1 LVGRF
6 VVTQLESGVTTTQ
19 QRSGAILP
27 DRARFCFLAAINDV
41 AATGTL
47 PGSAR
52 FPGSGFNTWKQ
63 QIMTKPFDL
72 TAEQASAQPVS
83 DLATATPKKPLKQRL
98 RPLLMAGV
106 PALFAVIG
114 YAQYVANAPF
124 VSTDNAYARVAKASI
139 NARVSGQVVEIAVD
153 DNQPVR
159 KGQVLFRIDSQPLQ
173 IAVDRAEA
181 QLGNARLRIDG
192 LKASYRQ
199 QQAELQSARA
209 SADYDQK
216 EFTRKKA
223 LIASEFVSRAVY
235 ERAETDLKVSRQRI
249 ASIEQQIA
257 STVVA
262 LNGDPDIAVDRHPTV
277 REAKAQLDEA
287 QLYLSY
293 ATVTAPA
300 DGIVAKVDDLQ
311 VGNYVNNGS
320 AAFALISDHEIWV
333 EANFRETQLTHMR
346 PGQSATITLD
356 TYPDRPFKAHVISMS
371 PGAGADFAL
380 LPPENATGN
389 WVKVVQRVPVR
400 LELDDADPA
409 LPLFSGTSAT
419 VKVDTGHRTPWWY
432 PLKSLLS
439 AGNS

>member
-1 LVGRF
+1 M
-6 VVTQLESGVTTTQ
+6 TQP
-19 QRSGAILP
+19 I
-27 DRARFCFLAAINDV
+27 
-41 AATGTL
+41 
-47 PGSAR
+47 
-52 FPGSGFNTWKQ
+52 
-63 QIMTKPFDL
+63 DL
-72 TAEQASAQPVS
+72 TAAHASAQPIR
-83 DLATATPKKPLKQRL
+83 DLTDTPPKKPFKQRV
-98 RPLLMAGV
+98 RPLLMAGL
-106 PALFAVIG
+106 PAVFAVIG
-114 YAQYVANAPF
+114 YSQYRANEPF

-139 NARVSGQVVEIAVD
+139 NARVSGQVVEIAVN

-159 KGQVLFRIDSQPLQ
+159 KGQVLFRLDPQPLQ

-216 EFTRKKA
+216 EFARKKA
-223 LIASEFVSRAVY
+223 LIASEFVSRAAY
-235 ERAETDLKVSRQRI
+235 ERADTDQKVSRQRI

-262 LNGDPDIAVDRHPTV
+262 LNGDPDIAIDRHPTV
-277 REAKAQLDEA
+277 REAKAQFDEA

-311 VGNYVNNGS
+311 VGNYVSNGS
-320 AAFALISDHEIWV
+320 AAFALISDHESWI
-333 EANFRETQLTHMR
+333 EANFRETQLNHMR
-346 PGQSATITLD
+346 PGQTATITLD

-400 LELDDADPA
+400 LELDDAEPA
-409 LPLFSGTSAT
+409 MPLFSGTSAT
-419 VKVDTGHRTPWWY
+419 VEVDTGHRTPWWY

-439 AGNS
+439 AG

>member
-1 LVGRF
+1 
-6 VVTQLESGVTTTQ
+6 
-19 QRSGAILP
+19 
-27 DRARFCFLAAINDV
+27 
-41 AATGTL
+41 
-47 PGSAR
+47 
-52 FPGSGFNTWKQ
+52 
-63 QIMTKPFDL
+63 MTKPFDL

-83 DLATATPKKPLKQRL
+83 DLAGAAPKKPLKQRL
-98 RPLLMAGV
+98 RPLLMTGV

-346 PGQSATITLD
+346 PGQTATITLD

-439 AGNS
+439 AGNW

>member
-1 LVGRF
+1 M
-6 VVTQLESGVTTTQ
+6 TQP
-19 QRSGAILP
+19 I
-27 DRARFCFLAAINDV
+27 
-41 AATGTL
+41 
-47 PGSAR
+47 
-52 FPGSGFNTWKQ
+52 
-63 QIMTKPFDL
+63 DL
-72 TAEQASAQPVS
+72 TAAHASAQPIR
-83 DLATATPKKPLKQRL
+83 DLTDTPPKKPLKQRV
-98 RPLLMAGV
+98 RPLLMAGL

-114 YAQYVANAPF
+114 YSQYRANEPF
-124 VSTDNAYARVAKASI
+124 VSTNNAYARVAKASI

-159 KGQVLFRIDSQPLQ
+159 KGQVLFRLDPQPLQ

-181 QLGNARLRIDG
+181 QFGNARLRIDG

-209 SADYDQK
+209 SAEYDQK
-216 EFTRKKA
+216 EFARKKA
-223 LIASEFVSRAVY
+223 LIASEFVSRAAY
-235 ERAETDLKVSRQRI
+235 ERADTDLKVSRQRI
-249 ASIEQQIA
+249 VSIEQQIA

-262 LNGDPDIAVDRHPTV
+262 LNGDPDIAIDRHPTV

-311 VGNYVNNGS
+311 VGNYVSNGS
-320 AAFALISDHEIWV
+320 AAFALISDHETWI
-333 EANFRETQLTHMR
+333 EANFRETQLNHMR
-346 PGQSATITLD
+346 PGQTATITLD

-371 PGAGADFAL
+371 TGAGADFAL

-409 LPLFSGTSAT
+409 MPLFSGTSAT
-419 VKVDTGHRTPWWY
+419 VEVDTGHRTPWWY

-439 AGNS
+439 AG

>member
-1 LVGRF
+1 
-6 VVTQLESGVTTTQ
+6 
-19 QRSGAILP
+19 
-27 DRARFCFLAAINDV
+27 
-41 AATGTL
+41 
-47 PGSAR
+47 
-52 FPGSGFNTWKQ
+52 
-63 QIMTKPFDL
+63 MTKPFDL
-72 TAEQASAQPVS
+72 TAEQASAQPI
-83 DLATATPKKPLKQRL
+83 AAKKPLKQTL

-106 PALFAVIG
+106 PALFAVIS
-114 YAQYVANAPF
+114 YSKYVANEPF
-124 VSTDNAYARVAKASI
+124 VATDNAYARVAKAAV
-139 NARVSGQVVEIAVD
+139 NARVSGQVIEIAVD
-153 DNQPVR
+153 DNQRVH
-159 KGQVLFRIDSQPLQ
+159 KGQVLFRLDPQPLQ
-173 IAVDRAEA
+173 IAVERAEA

-216 EFTRKKA
+216 EFARKKA
-223 LIASEFVSRAVY
+223 LIATDFVSRANY
-235 ERAETDLKVSRQRI
+235 ERAETDVKISRQRI
-249 ASIEQQIA
+249 AAIEQQIA

-262 LNGDPDIAVDRHPTV
+262 LNGDPDIAIDRHPTV
-277 REAKAQLDEA
+277 REAKAQLDQA

-311 VGNYVNNGS
+311 VGNYLNNGG
-320 AAFALISDHEIWV
+320 AAFALIADHDIWV

-346 PGQSATITLD
+346 PGQTATITLD
-356 TYPDRPFKAHVISMS
+356 TYPDRPFKAHVTSIS

-419 VKVDTGHRTPWWY
+419 VEVDTGHRTPWWY

-439 AGNS
+439 AGRS

>member
-1 LVGRF
+1 MNQPL
-6 VVTQLESGVTTTQ
+6 
-19 QRSGAILP
+19 
-27 DRARFCFLAAINDV
+27 
-41 AATGTL
+41 
-47 PGSAR
+47 
-52 FPGSGFNTWKQ
+52 
-63 QIMTKPFDL
+63 DL
-72 TAEQASAQPVS
+72 TAEQARAHPV
-83 DLATATPKKPLKQRL
+83 DAPPKMPLKQRL
-98 RPLLMAGV
+98 RPVFMWGV
-106 PALFAVIG
+106 PALFAAIG
-114 YAQYVANAPF
+114 YGQYVANEPF

-139 NARVSGQVVEIAVD
+139 NARISGQVVEIAVD

-159 KGQVLFRIDSQPLQ
+159 KGQVLFRIDPKPLQ

-181 QLGNARLRIDG
+181 QLANARLRIDG

-199 QQAELQSARA
+199 QQAELQSAKA
-209 SADYDQK
+209 SAEYDQK
-216 EFTRKKA
+216 EFARKKA
-223 LIASEFVSRAVY
+223 LIATEFVSKALF

-257 STVVA
+257 NTVVA
-262 LNGDPDIAVDRHPTV
+262 LNGNPDIALDNHPTV

-287 QLYLSY
+287 LLYLSY
-293 ATVTAPA
+293 ATVTAPD
-300 DGIVAKVDDLQ
+300 DGIVARVDDLQ
-311 VGNYVNNGS
+311 VGNYVNNG
-320 AAFALISDHEIWV
+320 APAFALISDREIWV

-346 PGQSATITLD
+346 PGQTATVTLD

-400 LELDDADPA
+400 LELDDSDPA

-419 VKVDTGHRTPWWY
+419 VKVDTGHRSPWWQ

>member
-1 LVGRF
+1 VN
-6 VVTQLESGVTTTQ
+6 
-19 QRSGAILP
+19 P
-27 DRARFCFLAAINDV
+27 
-41 AATGTL
+41 
-47 PGSAR
+47 
-52 FPGSGFNTWKQ
+52 
-63 QIMTKPFDL
+63 IMTKHFDLSATNAQQTPGLDL
-72 TAEQASAQPVS
+72 TAVPAR
-83 DLATATPKKPLKQRL
+83 KPLRPTL
-98 RPLLMAGV
+98 RPLLMVGV
-106 PALFAVIG
+106 PLLVAALG
-114 YAQYVANAPF
+114 YGHYWVNEPF
-124 VSTDNAYARVAKASI
+124 VATDNAYARVAKASI
-139 NARVSGQVVEIAVD
+139 NARISGQVVEIAVQ
-153 DNQPVR
+153 DNQSVH
-159 KGQVLFRIDSQPLQ
+159 KGQLLFRIDPAPLL

-223 LIASEFVSRAVY
+223 LVATDFVSRASY

-262 LNGDPDIAVDRHPTV
+262 LNGNPDIAIDSHPIV
-277 REAKAQLDEA
+277 REARAQLDEA
-287 QLYLSY
+287 RLYLSY
-293 ATVTAPA
+293 ATVTAPD

-311 VGNYVNNGS
+311 VGNYVSSG
-320 AAFALISDHEIWV
+320 APAFALISAREIWV
-333 EANFRETQLTHMR
+333 EANFRETQVTHMR
-346 PGQSATITLD
+346 PGQAATIAID
-356 TYPDRPFKAHVISMS
+356 TYPDRQFKAHVSSMS
-371 PGAGADFAL
+371 PGAGSDFAL

-400 LELDDADPA
+400 LTLDELDPG

-419 VKVDTGHRTPWWY
+419 VRVDTGHRTPWWH

-439 AGNS
+439 AGES

>member
-1 LVGRF
+1 M
-6 VVTQLESGVTTTQ
+6 TQP
-19 QRSGAILP
+19 I
-27 DRARFCFLAAINDV
+27 
-41 AATGTL
+41 
-47 PGSAR
+47 
-52 FPGSGFNTWKQ
+52 
-63 QIMTKPFDL
+63 DL
-72 TAEQASAQPVS
+72 TAAHASAQPIR
-83 DLATATPKKPLKQRL
+83 DLTDTPPKKPFKQRV
-98 RPLLMAGV
+98 RPLLMAGL
-106 PALFAVIG
+106 PAVFAVIG
-114 YAQYVANAPF
+114 YSQYRANEPF

-139 NARVSGQVVEIAVD
+139 NARVSGQVVEIAVN

-159 KGQVLFRIDSQPLQ
+159 KGQVLFRLDPQPLQ

-216 EFTRKKA
+216 EFARKKA
-223 LIASEFVSRAVY
+223 LIASEFVSRAAY
-235 ERAETDLKVSRQRI
+235 ERADTDQKVSRQRI

-262 LNGDPDIAVDRHPTV
+262 LNGDPDIAIDRHPTV
-277 REAKAQLDEA
+277 REAKAQFDEA

-311 VGNYVNNGS
+311 VGNYVSNGS
-320 AAFALISDHEIWV
+320 AAFALISDHETWI

-346 PGQSATITLD
+346 PGQTATITLD

-409 LPLFSGTSAT
+409 MPLFSGTSAT
-419 VKVDTGHRTPWWY
+419 VEVDTGHRTPWWY

-439 AGNS
+439 AG

>member
-1 LVGRF
+1 M
-6 VVTQLESGVTTTQ
+6 TQP
-19 QRSGAILP
+19 I
-27 DRARFCFLAAINDV
+27 
-41 AATGTL
+41 
-47 PGSAR
+47 
-52 FPGSGFNTWKQ
+52 
-63 QIMTKPFDL
+63 DL
-72 TAEQASAQPVS
+72 TAAHVSAQS
-83 DLATATPKKPLKQRL
+83 SRDLADAPPKKPLKQRL

-114 YAQYVANAPF
+114 YSQYRANEPY

-139 NARVSGQVVEIAVD
+139 NARVSGQVVEIAVN

-159 KGQVLFRIDSQPLQ
+159 KGQVLFRLDPQPLQ

-216 EFTRKKA
+216 EFARKKA
-223 LIASEFVSRAVY
+223 LVASEFVSRAAY
-235 ERAETDLKVSRQRI
+235 ERADTDQKVSRQRI

-262 LNGDPDIAVDRHPTV
+262 LSGDPDIAIDRHPTV

-311 VGNYVNNGS
+311 VGNYVSNGS
-320 AAFALISDHEIWV
+320 AAFALISDHETWI

-346 PGQSATITLD
+346 PGQTATITLD
-356 TYPDRPFKAHVISMS
+356 IYPNRPFKAHVISMS

-409 LPLFSGTSAT
+409 MPLFSGTSAT
-419 VKVDTGHRTPWWY
+419 VEVDTGHRTPWWY
-432 PLKSLLS
+432 PFKSLLS
-439 AGNS
+439 AG

>member
-1 LVGRF
+1 M
-6 VVTQLESGVTTTQ
+6 TQP
-19 QRSGAILP
+19 I
-27 DRARFCFLAAINDV
+27 
-41 AATGTL
+41 
-47 PGSAR
+47 
-52 FPGSGFNTWKQ
+52 
-63 QIMTKPFDL
+63 DL
-72 TAEQASAQPVS
+72 TAAHASAQPIR
-83 DLATATPKKPLKQRL
+83 DLTDTPPKKPLKQRV
-98 RPLLMAGV
+98 RPLLMAGL
-106 PALFAVIG
+106 PAVFAVIG
-114 YAQYVANAPF
+114 YSQYRASEPF

-159 KGQVLFRIDSQPLQ
+159 KGQVLFRLDPQPLQ

-216 EFTRKKA
+216 EFARKKA
-223 LIASEFVSRAVY
+223 LIASEFVSRAAY
-235 ERAETDLKVSRQRI
+235 ERADTDLKVSRQRI

-262 LNGDPDIAVDRHPTV
+262 LNGDPDIAIGRHPTV

-311 VGNYVNNGS
+311 VGNYVSNGS
-320 AAFALISDHEIWV
+320 AAFALISDHETWV
-333 EANFRETQLTHMR
+333 EANFRETQVTHMR

-409 LPLFSGTSAT
+409 MPLFSGTSAT
-419 VKVDTGHRTPWWY
+419 VEVDTGHRTPWWY

-439 AGNS
+439 AG

>member
-1 LVGRF
+1 M
-6 VVTQLESGVTTTQ
+6 TQP
-19 QRSGAILP
+19 I
-27 DRARFCFLAAINDV
+27 
-41 AATGTL
+41 
-47 PGSAR
+47 
-52 FPGSGFNTWKQ
+52 
-63 QIMTKPFDL
+63 DL
-72 TAEQASAQPVS
+72 TAAHASAQPIR
-83 DLATATPKKPLKQRL
+83 DLADAPPKKTLKQRL
-98 RPLLMAGV
+98 RPLLMAGL

-114 YAQYVANAPF
+114 YSQYRANEPY

-139 NARVSGQVVEIAVD
+139 NARVSGQVVEIAVN

-159 KGQVLFRIDSQPLQ
+159 KGQVLFRLDPQPLQ

-216 EFTRKKA
+216 EFARKKA
-223 LIASEFVSRAVY
+223 LVASEFVSRAAY
-235 ERAETDLKVSRQRI
+235 ERADTDQKVSRQRI

-262 LNGDPDIAVDRHPTV
+262 LSGDPDIAIDRHPTV

-311 VGNYVNNGS
+311 VGNYVSNGT
-320 AAFALISDHEIWV
+320 AAFALISDHETWV
-333 EANFRETQLTHMR
+333 EANFRETQVTHMR
-346 PGQSATITLD
+346 PGQTATITLD

-409 LPLFSGTSAT
+409 MPLFSGTSAT
-419 VKVDTGHRTPWWY
+419 VEVDTDHRTPWWY

-439 AGNS
+439 AG

>member
-1 LVGRF
+1 M
-6 VVTQLESGVTTTQ
+6 TQP
-19 QRSGAILP
+19 I
-27 DRARFCFLAAINDV
+27 
-41 AATGTL
+41 
-47 PGSAR
+47 
-52 FPGSGFNTWKQ
+52 
-63 QIMTKPFDL
+63 DL
-72 TAEQASAQPVS
+72 TATHASAQPIR
-83 DLATATPKKPLKQRL
+83 DLADAPPKKPLKQRL
-98 RPLLMAGV
+98 RPLLMAGL

-114 YAQYVANAPF
+114 YSQYRANEPY

-139 NARVSGQVVEIAVD
+139 NARVSGQVVEIAVN

-159 KGQVLFRIDSQPLQ
+159 KGQVLFRLDPQPLQ

-216 EFTRKKA
+216 EFARKKA
-223 LIASEFVSRAVY
+223 LVASEFVSRAAY
-235 ERAETDLKVSRQRI
+235 ERADTDQKVSRQRI

-262 LNGDPDIAVDRHPTV
+262 LSGDPDIAIDRHPTV

-311 VGNYVNNGS
+311 VGNYVSNGT
-320 AAFALISDHEIWV
+320 AAFALISDHETWV
-333 EANFRETQLTHMR
+333 EANFRETQVTHMR
-346 PGQSATITLD
+346 PGQTATITLD

-409 LPLFSGTSAT
+409 MPLFSGTSAT
-419 VKVDTGHRTPWWY
+419 VEVDTDHRTPWWY

-439 AGNS
+439 AG

>member
-1 LVGRF
+1 MNQPL
-6 VVTQLESGVTTTQ
+6 
-19 QRSGAILP
+19 
-27 DRARFCFLAAINDV
+27 
-41 AATGTL
+41 
-47 PGSAR
+47 
-52 FPGSGFNTWKQ
+52 
-63 QIMTKPFDL
+63 DL
-72 TAEQASAQPVS
+72 TAEQARAHPV
-83 DLATATPKKPLKQRL
+83 DAPPKIPLKQRL
-98 RPLLMAGV
+98 RPVLMWGV
-106 PALFAVIG
+106 PALLAAIG
-114 YAQYVANAPF
+114 YGQYVANEPF

-139 NARVSGQVVEIAVD
+139 NARISGQVVEIAVD
-153 DNQPVR
+153 DNQPVH
-159 KGQVLFRIDSQPLQ
+159 KGQVLFRIDPKPLQ

-181 QLGNARLRIDG
+181 QLANARLRIDG

-199 QQAELQSARA
+199 QQAELQSAKA
-209 SADYDQK
+209 SAEYDQK
-216 EFTRKKA
+216 EFARKKA
-223 LIASEFVSRAVY
+223 LIATEFVSKALY

-257 STVVA
+257 NTVVA
-262 LNGDPDIAVDRHPTV
+262 LNGNPDIALDNHPTV

-293 ATVTAPA
+293 ATVTAPD

-311 VGNYVNNGS
+311 VGNYVNNG
-320 AAFALISDHEIWV
+320 APAFALISDREIWV

-346 PGQSATITLD
+346 PGQTATVTLD
-356 TYPDRPFKAHVISMS
+356 TYPDRPLKAHVISMS

-400 LELDDADPA
+400 LELDDSDPA

-419 VKVDTGHRTPWWY
+419 VEVDTGHRSPWWQ

>member
-1 LVGRF
+1 MNQPL
-6 VVTQLESGVTTTQ
+6 
-19 QRSGAILP
+19 
-27 DRARFCFLAAINDV
+27 
-41 AATGTL
+41 
-47 PGSAR
+47 
-52 FPGSGFNTWKQ
+52 
-63 QIMTKPFDL
+63 DL
-72 TAEQASAQPVS
+72 TAEQARAHPV
-83 DLATATPKKPLKQRL
+83 DAPPKMPLKQRL
-98 RPLLMAGV
+98 RPVFMWGV
-106 PALFAVIG
+106 PALFAAIG
-114 YAQYVANAPF
+114 YGQYVANEPF

-139 NARVSGQVVEIAVD
+139 NARISGQVVEIAVD

-159 KGQVLFRIDSQPLQ
+159 KGQVLFRIDPKPLQ

-181 QLGNARLRIDG
+181 QLANARLRIDG

-199 QQAELQSARA
+199 QQAELQSAKA

-216 EFTRKKA
+216 EFGRKKA
-223 LIASEFVSRAVY
+223 LIATEFVSKALF

-257 STVVA
+257 NTVVA
-262 LNGDPDIAVDRHPTV
+262 LNGNPDIALDNHPTV

-287 QLYLSY
+287 QLYLSF
-293 ATVTAPA
+293 ATVTAPD

-311 VGNYVNNGS
+311 VGNYVNNG
-320 AAFALISDHEIWV
+320 APAFALISDREIWV

-346 PGQSATITLD
+346 PGQTATVTLD

-400 LELDDADPA
+400 LELDDTDPA

-419 VKVDTGHRTPWWY
+419 VKVDTGHRSPWWH

>member
-1 LVGRF
+1 M
-6 VVTQLESGVTTTQ
+6 TQP
-19 QRSGAILP
+19 I
-27 DRARFCFLAAINDV
+27 
-41 AATGTL
+41 
-47 PGSAR
+47 
-52 FPGSGFNTWKQ
+52 
-63 QIMTKPFDL
+63 DL
-72 TAEQASAQPVS
+72 TAAHASAQPIG
-83 DLATATPKKPLKQRL
+83 DLTDTPPKKPLKQRL
-98 RPLLMAGV
+98 RPLLTAGV

-114 YAQYVANAPF
+114 YSQYRANEPF

-139 NARVSGQVVEIAVD
+139 NARVSGQVVEIAVN

-159 KGQVLFRIDSQPLQ
+159 KGQVLFRLDPQPLQ

-216 EFTRKKA
+216 EFARKKA
-223 LIASEFVSRAVY
+223 LVATEFVSRAAY
-235 ERAETDLKVSRQRI
+235 ERADTDQKVSRQRI

-262 LNGDPDIAVDRHPTV
+262 LSGDPDIAIDRHPTV

-311 VGNYVNNGS
+311 VGNYVSNGS
-320 AAFALISDHEIWV
+320 AAFALISDHETWI
-333 EANFRETQLTHMR
+333 EANFRETQLTHML
-346 PGQSATITLD
+346 PGQTATITLD
-356 TYPDRPFKAHVISMS
+356 TYPNRPFKAHVISMS

-409 LPLFSGTSAT
+409 MPLFSGTSAT
-419 VKVDTGHRTPWWY
+419 VEVDTGHRTPWWY
-432 PLKSLLS
+432 PFKSLLS
-439 AGNS
+439 AG

>member
-1 LVGRF
+1 M
-6 VVTQLESGVTTTQ
+6 TQP
-19 QRSGAILP
+19 I
-27 DRARFCFLAAINDV
+27 
-41 AATGTL
+41 
-47 PGSAR
+47 
-52 FPGSGFNTWKQ
+52 
-63 QIMTKPFDL
+63 DL
-72 TAEQASAQPVS
+72 TAAHASAQPIR
-83 DLATATPKKPLKQRL
+83 DLPDAPSKKPLKQRL

-114 YAQYVANAPF
+114 YSQYRANEPF

-139 NARVSGQVVEIAVD
+139 NARVSGQVVEIAVN

-159 KGQVLFRIDSQPLQ
+159 KGQVLFRLDPQPLQ

-192 LKASYRQ
+192 LKANYRQ

-216 EFTRKKA
+216 EFARKKA
-223 LIASEFVSRAVY
+223 LIASEFVSRAAY
-235 ERAETDLKVSRQRI
+235 ERADTDLKVSRQRI

-262 LNGDPDIAVDRHPTV
+262 LSGDPDIAIDRHPTV

-311 VGNYVNNGS
+311 VGNYVSNGS
-320 AAFALISDHEIWV
+320 AAFALISDHESWI
-333 EANFRETQLTHMR
+333 EANFRETQLNHMR
-346 PGQSATITLD
+346 PGQTATITLD

-409 LPLFSGTSAT
+409 MPLFSGTSAT
-419 VKVDTGHRTPWWY
+419 VEVDTGHRTPWWY

-439 AGNS
+439 AG

>member
-1 LVGRF
+1 M
-6 VVTQLESGVTTTQ
+6 TQP
-19 QRSGAILP
+19 I
-27 DRARFCFLAAINDV
+27 
-41 AATGTL
+41 
-47 PGSAR
+47 
-52 FPGSGFNTWKQ
+52 
-63 QIMTKPFDL
+63 DL
-72 TAEQASAQPVS
+72 TAAHASAQRIG
-83 DLATATPKKPLKQRL
+83 DLADVPSKQPLKQRL
-98 RPLLMAGV
+98 RPLLMAGL

-114 YAQYVANAPF
+114 YSQYRANEPY

-159 KGQVLFRIDSQPLQ
+159 KGQVLFRLDPQPLQ

-216 EFTRKKA
+216 EFARKKA
-223 LIASEFVSRAVY
+223 LIASEFVSRAAY
-235 ERAETDLKVSRQRI
+235 ERADTDQKVSRQRI

-262 LNGDPDIAVDRHPTV
+262 LSGDPDIAIDRHPTV

-311 VGNYVNNGS
+311 VGNYVSNGS
-320 AAFALISDHEIWV
+320 AAFALISDHESWI
-333 EANFRETQLTHMR
+333 EANFRETQLSHMR
-346 PGQSATITLD
+346 PGQTATITLD

-409 LPLFSGTSAT
+409 MPLFSGTSAT
-419 VKVDTGHRTPWWY
+419 VEVDTGHRTPWWY

-439 AGNS
+439 AG

>member
-1 LVGRF
+1 MN
-6 VVTQLESGVTTTQ
+6 Q
-19 QRSGAILP
+19 Q
-27 DRARFCFLAAINDV
+27 
-41 AATGTL
+41 
-47 PGSAR
+47 
-52 FPGSGFNTWKQ
+52 
-63 QIMTKPFDL
+63 FDL
-72 TAEQASAQPVS
+72 TAEQARTHPV
-83 DLATATPKKPLKQRL
+83 DAPPKMPLKQRL
-98 RPLLMAGV
+98 RPVFMWGV
-106 PALFAVIG
+106 PALLAAIG
-114 YAQYVANAPF
+114 CGQYVANEPF
-124 VSTDNAYARVAKASI
+124 VSTDNAYARVTKASI
-139 NARVSGQVVEIAVD
+139 NARISGQVVEIAVD

-159 KGQVLFRIDSQPLQ
+159 KGQVLFRIDPKPLQ

-181 QLGNARLRIDG
+181 QLANARLRIDG

-199 QQAELQSARA
+199 QQAELQSAKA
-209 SADYDQK
+209 SAEYDQK
-216 EFTRKKA
+216 EFARKKA
-223 LIASEFVSRAVY
+223 LIATEFVSKALY

-257 STVVA
+257 NTVVA
-262 LNGDPDIAVDRHPTV
+262 LNGNPDIALDNHPTV

-293 ATVTAPA
+293 ATVTAPD
-300 DGIVAKVDDLQ
+300 DGIVARVDDLQ
-311 VGNYVNNGS
+311 VGNYVNNG
-320 AAFALISDHEIWV
+320 APAFALISDREIWV

-346 PGQSATITLD
+346 PGQTATVTLD

-400 LELDDADPA
+400 LELDEADPA

-419 VKVDTGHRTPWWY
+419 VKVDTGHRTPWWH

>member
-1 LVGRF
+1 M
-6 VVTQLESGVTTTQ
+6 TQP
-19 QRSGAILP
+19 I
-27 DRARFCFLAAINDV
+27 
-41 AATGTL
+41 
-47 PGSAR
+47 
-52 FPGSGFNTWKQ
+52 
-63 QIMTKPFDL
+63 DL
-72 TAEQASAQPVS
+72 TAAHASAQPIR
-83 DLATATPKKPLKQRL
+83 DLTDTPPKKPFKQRV
-98 RPLLMAGV
+98 RPLLMAGL
-106 PALFAVIG
+106 PAVFAVIG
-114 YAQYVANAPF
+114 YSQYRANEPF

-139 NARVSGQVVEIAVD
+139 NARVSGQVVEIAVN

-159 KGQVLFRIDSQPLQ
+159 KGQVLFRLDPQPLQ

-216 EFTRKKA
+216 EFARKKA
-223 LIASEFVSRAVY
+223 LIASEFVSRAAY
-235 ERAETDLKVSRQRI
+235 ERADTDQKVSRQRI

-262 LNGDPDIAVDRHPTV
+262 LNGDPDIAIDRHPTV
-277 REAKAQLDEA
+277 REAKAQFDEA

-311 VGNYVNNGS
+311 VGNYVSNGS
-320 AAFALISDHEIWV
+320 AAFALISDHETWI
-333 EANFRETQLTHMR
+333 EANFRETQLNHMR
-346 PGQSATITLD
+346 PGQTATITLD

-409 LPLFSGTSAT
+409 MPLFSGTSAT
-419 VKVDTGHRTPWWY
+419 VEVDTGHRTPWWY

-439 AGNS
+439 AG

>member
-1 LVGRF
+1 
-6 VVTQLESGVTTTQ
+6 
-19 QRSGAILP
+19 
-27 DRARFCFLAAINDV
+27 
-41 AATGTL
+41 
-47 PGSAR
+47 
-52 FPGSGFNTWKQ
+52 
-63 QIMTKPFDL
+63 MTKPIDL
-72 TAEQASAQPVS
+72 TAEHASAQPIR
-83 DLATATPKKPLKQRL
+83 DLADTPPKKPLKQKL
-98 RPLLMAGV
+98 RPLLMAGL

-114 YAQYVANAPF
+114 YSQYRANEPF
-124 VSTDNAYARVAKASI
+124 VSTDNAYARVAKSSI

-159 KGQVLFRIDSQPLQ
+159 KGQVLFRIDAQPFQ

-181 QLGNARLRIDG
+181 QQGNARLRIDG

-209 SADYDQK
+209 SAEYDQK
-216 EFTRKKA
+216 EFARKKA
-223 LIASEFVSRAVY
+223 LIATEFVSRAAY

-262 LNGDPDIAVDRHPTV
+262 LNGDPDIAIDRHPTV

-320 AAFALISDHEIWV
+320 AAFALISDREIWV
-333 EANFRETQLTHMR
+333 EANFRETQVTHMR
-346 PGQSATITLD
+346 PGQTATITLD
-356 TYPDRPFKAHVISMS
+356 T
-371 PGAGADFAL
+371 L
-380 LPPENATGN
+380 
-389 WVKVVQRVPVR
+389 
-400 LELDDADPA
+400 
-409 LPLFSGTSAT
+409 
-419 VKVDTGHRTPWWY
+419 
-432 PLKSLLS
+432 SLIHI
-439 AGNS
+439 

>member
-1 LVGRF
+1 MNQPL
-6 VVTQLESGVTTTQ
+6 
-19 QRSGAILP
+19 
-27 DRARFCFLAAINDV
+27 
-41 AATGTL
+41 
-47 PGSAR
+47 
-52 FPGSGFNTWKQ
+52 
-63 QIMTKPFDL
+63 DL
-72 TAEQASAQPVS
+72 TAEQARAHPV
-83 DLATATPKKPLKQRL
+83 DAPPKIPLKQRL
-98 RPLLMAGV
+98 RPVLMWGV
-106 PALFAVIG
+106 PALLAAIG
-114 YAQYVANAPF
+114 YGQYVANEPF

-139 NARVSGQVVEIAVD
+139 NARISGQVVEIAVD
-153 DNQPVR
+153 DNQPVH
-159 KGQVLFRIDSQPLQ
+159 KGQVLFRIDPKPLQ

-181 QLGNARLRIDG
+181 HLANARLRIDG

-199 QQAELQSARA
+199 QQAELQSAKA
-209 SADYDQK
+209 SAEYDQK
-216 EFTRKKA
+216 EFARKKA
-223 LIASEFVSRAVY
+223 LIATEFVSKALY

-257 STVVA
+257 NTVVA
-262 LNGDPDIAVDRHPTV
+262 LNGNPDIALDNHPTV

-293 ATVTAPA
+293 ATVTAPD

-311 VGNYVNNGS
+311 VGNYVNNG
-320 AAFALISDHEIWV
+320 APAFALISDREIWV

-346 PGQSATITLD
+346 PGQTATVTLD
-356 TYPDRPFKAHVISMS
+356 TYPDRPLKAHVISMS

-400 LELDDADPA
+400 LELDDSDPA

-419 VKVDTGHRTPWWY
+419 VEVDTGHRSPWWQ

>member
-1 LVGRF
+1 
-6 VVTQLESGVTTTQ
+6 
-19 QRSGAILP
+19 
-27 DRARFCFLAAINDV
+27 
-41 AATGTL
+41 
-47 PGSAR
+47 
-52 FPGSGFNTWKQ
+52 
-63 QIMTKPFDL
+63 
-72 TAEQASAQPVS
+72 
-83 DLATATPKKPLKQRL
+83 
-98 RPLLMAGV
+98 MAGL

-114 YAQYVANAPF
+114 YSQYRANEPF

-139 NARVSGQVVEIAVD
+139 NARVSGQVVEIAVE
-153 DNQPVR
+153 DNQIVR
-159 KGQVLFRIDSQPLQ
+159 KGQVLFRLDPQPLQ

-216 EFTRKKA
+216 EFARKKA
-223 LIASEFVSRAVY
+223 LIASEFVSRAAY
-235 ERAETDLKVSRQRI
+235 ERADTDLKVSRQRI

-257 STVVA
+257 STVVS
-262 LNGDPDIAVDRHPTV
+262 LNGDPDIAIDRHPTV

-311 VGNYVNNGS
+311 VGNYVSNGS
-320 AAFALISDHEIWV
+320 AAFALISDHETWI

-346 PGQSATITLD
+346 PGQTATITLD

-409 LPLFSGTSAT
+409 MPLFSGTSAT
-419 VKVDTGHRTPWWY
+419 VEVDTGHRTPWWY
-432 PLKSLLS
+432 PFKSLLS
-439 AGNS
+439 AG

>member
-1 LVGRF
+1 M
-6 VVTQLESGVTTTQ
+6 TQP
-19 QRSGAILP
+19 I
-27 DRARFCFLAAINDV
+27 
-41 AATGTL
+41 
-47 PGSAR
+47 
-52 FPGSGFNTWKQ
+52 
-63 QIMTKPFDL
+63 DL
-72 TAEQASAQPVS
+72 TAAHASAQPIG
-83 DLATATPKKPLKQRL
+83 DLTDTPPKKPLKQRL

-114 YAQYVANAPF
+114 YSQYRANEPF

-139 NARVSGQVVEIAVD
+139 NARVSGQVVEIAVN

-159 KGQVLFRIDSQPLQ
+159 KGQVLFRLDPQPLQ

-216 EFTRKKA
+216 EFARKKA
-223 LIASEFVSRAVY
+223 LVATEFVSRAAY
-235 ERAETDLKVSRQRI
+235 ERADTDQKVSRQRI

-262 LNGDPDIAVDRHPTV
+262 LSGDPDIAIDRHPTV

-311 VGNYVNNGS
+311 VGNYVSNGS
-320 AAFALISDHEIWV
+320 AAFALISDHETWI

-346 PGQSATITLD
+346 PGQTATITLD
-356 TYPDRPFKAHVISMS
+356 TYPNRPFKAHVISMS

-409 LPLFSGTSAT
+409 MPLFSGTSAT
-419 VKVDTGHRTPWWY
+419 VEVDTGHRTPWWY
-432 PLKSLLS
+432 PFKSLLS
-439 AGNS
+439 AG